1 MSHFILLPATGR
13 KTDVPVF
20 ATGLHAARL
29 LHGHLAFL
37 HVRPDVR
44 QEIAAFAA
52 GDFGLGTG
60 IDTAMADLEHETD
73 LREHAAAQAWQAFC
87 QVEGV
92 TLSDTPGHDGVT
104 AEWLNGVGNLA
115 AWLAE
120 HGRAADLVV
129 VGRGRENGGVALD
142 VMESALMETGRPV
155 LIAPETPAGPLDGTV
170 AIAWK
175 DTSEAAG
182 AVAAAR
188 PFICRARQVIVFAVE
203 EPGEIPDPSPR
214 RLLRSLRWQNQNTS
228 MELLRRNGR
237 PPVEVL
243 LAAAARAGASLLVM
257 GGYSHTRLRE
267 AVFGGFTRAVLEN
280 ASLPVL
286 MAH

>member
-13 KTDVPVF
+13 KTDAPVF
-20 ATGLHAARL
+20 ATALHAARL
-29 LHGHLAFL
+29 LQGHLAFL

-60 IDTAMADLEHETD
+60 IEPVMADLERETD
-73 LREHAAAQAWQAFC
+73 QREHAAAQAWQAFC
-87 QVEGV
+87 REQGI
-92 TLSDTPGHDGVT
+92 TPSDTPGHDGVT
-104 AEWLNGVGNLA
+104 AEWLNEVGSLA

-120 HGRAADLVV
+120 HGRTADLVV
-129 VGRGRENGGVALD
+129 VGRGRENGSVALD
-142 VMESALMETGRPV
+142 VMETALMETGRPV
-155 LIAPETPAGPLDGTV
+155 LIAPETPPAPLDSTV

-175 DTSEAAG
+175 DTSEAAS
-182 AVAAAR
+182 AVTAAR
-188 PFICRARQVIVFAVE
+188 PFICRARQAIVFAVE
-203 EPGEIPDPSPR
+203 EPGETPDPSTR
-214 RLLRSLRWQNQNTS
+214 RLLRTLRWQNRNTS
-228 MELLRRNGR
+228 IELLRRDGR

-280 ASLPVL
+280 APLPVL